1 MRLPCM
7 LHHARRSRF
16 LRKRSSGYYT
26 AQSLSGDHRG
36 GGAENRRTRIL
47 RGWKLVA
54 RKPIGQGRRVSSPEP
69 ENAEKVALRGHLP
82 ITILSRSLNAARKNP
97 SSQGKKQYDAQHGN
111 ASGEVRHIFETCR
124 LLTSKKHPRLISSLP
139 WAAGSRSAREMVLP
153 SRTGAR
159 ASQSPVKMLPPSL
172 PAFAL
177 HGWSPFCLSN
187 RGWQFWCSPRR
198 NNRRGGEVRVT
209 VERQLP

>member
-1 MRLPCM
+1 M
-7 LHHARRSRF
+7 
-16 LRKRSSGYYT
+16 
-26 AQSLSGDHRG
+26 
-36 GGAENRRTRIL
+36 
-47 RGWKLVA
+47 A
-54 RKPIGQGRRVSSPEP
+54 RKSIGQGRRVSSPEP
-69 ENAEKVALRGHLP
+69 ENAEKGALRGLLTNHDP
-82 ITILSRSLNAARKNP
+82 VAPFNAARKNP
-97 SSQGKKQYDAQHGN
+97 SSQGKNQYDAHHGN

-177 HGWSPFCLSN
+177 H
-187 RGWQFWCSPRR
+187 
-198 NNRRGGEVRVT
+198 
-209 VERQLP
+209 